1 MITYPPEIEEAL
13 ILNQDRFAWE
23 APSRIKYSRGSRWY
37 LFMSLAAVF
46 LVAYAVWTANFL
58 FAFIILLIAIIL
70 VLAGNE
76 DPSAV
81 LAQVGDNG
89 IVWNGRLYLFQDIDN
104 FAVVY
109 RPPVS
114 KILYLELKNP
124 LKPRLNIPLE
134 DQNPIELRAHL
145 QQYIKED
152 LDLQSE
158 HLSDILARLLKI

>member
-13 ILNQDRFAWE
+13 IVSQDRFAWE
-23 APSRIKYSRGSRWY
+23 APSRIKYNRSPRWY

-58 FAFIILLIAIIL
+58 FAFIILLMAIIL

-89 IVWNGRLYLFQDIDN
+89 IVWNGRLYLYQDIDN

-114 KILYLELKNP
+114 KILYIELKNP

-134 DQNPIELRAHL
+134 DQNPIELRSHL
-145 QQYIKED
+145 QQFVKED